1 MNEKQKINN
10 KQLIINYLTHPNIMK
25 KFFFLAAIA
34 SVALAGCTKNE
45 PVRVDNPTRIGFTPI
60 SQRTA
65 TKATYFGEQNA
76 TYTGDGSTYES
87 FLAYAAFTENN
98 TTVPSEV
105 FFDALA
111 CSYNA
116 TDDYWAPATP
126 QYWPKAGYLSFRA
139 FSPSDWSGATG
150 YAGTVTNTWA
160 TGITVT
166 GFTAGTDKTKQVD
179 ILYSN
184 VEAYKQ
190 RSMYAP
196 ETGVPYD
203 DKAGD
208 DDSQWVHNGVNITF
222 NHAMSAVQFRVVTDQ
237 DYAPA
242 AATIKHEFT
251 VKKIEILYANN
262 AGAFYEN
269 RDAST
274 SAKLND
280 FADVPGGVTTP
291 YVTKNLDNSG
301 TATPYWVPTEATEVN
316 YTVYEDATGQAVN
329 ALAAVDATTGDFG
342 LYGDLVFP
350 MPQNLSH
357 GLGDGSAAGNFKVQ
371 VRVTYDYT
379 FTNGSNSHSV
389 TGLTSVTTLGGREAN
404 TVDGTDQ
411 TSGGTTPGY
420 SVNQWLINH
429 KYFYTLV
436 FKLDPIIFDP
446 KVDVWVNVEDINIDL
461 PYQN

>member
-1 MNEKQKINN
+1 MDNRQEINN
-10 KQLIINYLTHPNIMK
+10 KQLIINYLTHSNIMK

-76 TYTGDGSTYES
+76 TYTGDGTTYES

-105 FFDALA
+105 FFNALA

-139 FSPSDWSGATG
+139 FSPSDWTGATG
-150 YAGTVTNTWA
+150 YAGTVTNNWA

-237 DYAPA
+237 DYTAG
-242 AATIKHEFT
+242 TTKHEFT

-269 RDAST
+269 RDGSASD
-274 SAKLND
+274 KLNT
-280 FADVPGGVTTP
+280 FANVPGGVTT
-291 YVTKNLDNSG
+291 YITKNKSNEN
-301 TATPYWVPTEATEVN
+301 TATPYWVPTEGTEVN
-316 YTVYEDATGQAVN
+316 YTVYEETTGQAVKTIDTT
-329 ALAAVDATTGDFG
+329 APATAQVDATTGDFG
-342 LYGDLVFP
+342 LYGDFTLP
-350 MPQNLSH
+350 MPQNLDH
-357 GLGDGSAAGNFKVQ
+357 GSGNHQ
-371 VRVTYDYT
+371 VTVKVTYDYT
-379 FTNGSNSHSV
+379 FTNGTNPAHTTS
-389 TGLTSVTTLGGREAN
+389 GLTTEISLAGKTAN
-404 TVDGTDQ
+404 KYNGAADTYTI
-411 TSGGTTPGY
+411 
-420 SVNQWLINH
+420 NRWLINH